1 MMVGI
6 SLLIYF
12 YMTTKLSH
20 TCLFKMLRA
29 ITQKGCSS
37 IFLNP
42 LKLRSASSAWRKNSF
57 ASLPCNVGIALI
69 AVAIILSP
77 IIMSTAN
84 L

>member
-1 MMVGI
+1 
-6 SLLIYF
+6 
-12 YMTTKLSH
+12 MTTKLSH
-20 TCLFKMLRA
+20 TCLFQNA
-29 ITQKGCSS
+29 ASHYTKGMFFD
-37 IFLNP
+37 IFES
-42 LKLRSASSAWRKNSF
+42 LKIALASSAWRKNSF

>member
-1 MMVGI
+1 
-6 SLLIYF
+6 
-12 YMTTKLSH
+12 
-20 TCLFKMLRA
+20 MLRA